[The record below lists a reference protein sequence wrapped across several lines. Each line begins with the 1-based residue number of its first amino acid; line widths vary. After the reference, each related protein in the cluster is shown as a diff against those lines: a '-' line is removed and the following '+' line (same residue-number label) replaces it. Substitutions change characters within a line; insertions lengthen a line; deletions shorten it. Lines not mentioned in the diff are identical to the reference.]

1 MAFSF
6 ESTKTLNSC
15 CCGCSLRTGAI
26 IIAVLAIIH
35 AVFSLLEE
43 FMPKKAKPGKMKVQ
57 EQDPAEHI
65 GYIIGYIVSLVVAII
80 LLIGILKRSRKLM
93 LPWLIV
99 SVISVVIALIYVAF
113 VVILLF
119 IKVDPLMALAGLIGG
134 LIGVAIFVYL
144 WLVVHSYYIHL
155 KEEEP
160 GVRSPA

>member
-1 MAFSF
+1 
-6 ESTKTLNSC
+6 
-15 CCGCSLRTGAI
+15 
-26 IIAVLAIIH
+26 
-35 AVFSLLEE
+35 
-43 FMPKKAKPGKMKVQ
+43 MPKKAKPGKMKVQ

-134 LIGVAIFVYL
+134 LIGPSSFTSGWWCTVITSTSRKKSQVSDL
-144 WLVVHSYYIHL
+144 QL
-155 KEEEP
+155 
-160 GVRSPA
+160 R